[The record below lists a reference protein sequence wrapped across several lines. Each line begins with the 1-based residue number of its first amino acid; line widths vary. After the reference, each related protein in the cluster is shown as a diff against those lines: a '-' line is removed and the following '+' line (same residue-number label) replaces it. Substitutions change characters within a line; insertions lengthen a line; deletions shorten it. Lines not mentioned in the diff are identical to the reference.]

1 MCLLTGYLHNLPIL
15 DTHYPPKGGIP
26 LSIQFTNVLSDNIKT
41 LQSLFSLDNTFIVR
55 RVQSAGGLSCAVFFF
70 DGMVNNSVIN
80 ESVIRPL
87 VHAPQGQM
95 TAQAVAEGILQIND
109 CKVVTDLDAMLSA
122 LLYGDTVVLVEG
134 DNCPIVVN
142 TKGFAL
148 RSPSEPDN
156 EKVLRGPRE
165 GFTESFMTNLSMLR
179 RRVNDPRLTCSF
191 ARYAG
196 KTNTVV
202 CICWLK
208 GVTPP
213 ALVYEMQ
220 RRIQKIS
227 LDGILDANYISE
239 SVRDAPGSPFPTLGT
254 TERPD
259 VAVSRLLE
267 GRVVVLTDGSPV
279 ALSAPCILQECFQAN
294 DDYYIAVRQAAV
306 SRALRVVGFMLSI
319 IIPALYVA
327 LLSFH
332 QELLPTR
339 LLLAV
344 AAAQKGVPLP
354 VFWEILLLLLVF
366 ETLKEAGTRTPNV
379 MGSTMSIVGGL
390 VLGQAAVSAR
400 FLSAPAVIIVAIA
413 AVTGLTVPKLQ
424 SAALVLR
431 FSLLAASTVAGL
443 YGLILGLALMV
454 AHLCTLRS
462 FDTPYLLNL
471 IPRVHPETADTWLR
485 SPWRDMPRRRF
496 LAHSEDD
503 V

>member
-1 MCLLTGYLHNLPIL
+1 MSVN
-15 DTHYPPKGGIP
+15 
-26 LSIQFTNVLSDNIKT
+26 FTDDLSDNIRA
-41 LQSLFSLDNTFIVR
+41 LQAIFSGDNTFITR
-55 RVQSAGGLSCAVFFF
+55 LIHSPSGLTAAVFFF
-70 DGMVNNSVIN
+70 DGMVSNAAVN

-87 VHAPQGQM
+87 VCAP
-95 TAQAVAEGILQIND
+95 TAGLTAEAIAHGVLQVND
-109 CKVVTDLDAMLSA
+109 CKIVPDTDAMLSA

-134 DNCPIVVN
+134 DRHPIVVN

-148 RSPSEPDN
+148 RSTAEPEG
-156 EKVLRGPRE
+156 EKVLRGPHE

-179 RRVNDPRLTCSF
+179 RRVNDPRLTFSF

-196 KTNTVV
+196 QTNTVV
-202 CICWLK
+202 CICWMK

-213 ALVYEMQ
+213 TLVRQMKQRIHAL
-220 RRIQKIS
+220 S

-239 SVRDAPGSPFPTLGT
+239 CVRDAPGSPFPTLGT

-259 VAVSRLLE
+259 VAVARLLE

-294 DDYYIAVRQAAV
+294 DDYYISVRQAAV
-306 SRALRVVGFMLSI
+306 SRTLRAAGFVLSI

-327 LLSFH
+327 LLVFH

-339 LLLAV
+339 LLLAI

-354 VFWEILLLLLVF
+354 PFWEVLLLLLIF
-366 ETLKEAGTRTPNV
+366 ETLKEAGTRTPSV

-400 FLSAPAVIIVAIA
+400 FLSAPSVIIVAIA

-424 SAALVLR
+424 STAMVLR
-431 FSLLAASTVAGL
+431 FSLLAAGALGGI
-443 YGLILGLALMV
+443 YGIVLGLALV
-454 AHLCTLRS
+454 LAHLCTLRS

-471 IPRVHPETADTWLR
+471 IPRVSARTDDAWLR
-485 SPWRDMPRRRF
+485 TSWREMPRRRF
-496 LAHSEDD
+496 LARQEEDT
-503 V
+503 